1 MMTDMD
7 KELVDSFLG
16 EAVDLVCAGESFIL
30 QIDAGHANTETWN
43 GLFRIAHNIKGS
55 AAAVGFGP
63 LSQFAHQVENLL
75 VKLRSNEIAFTERV
89 GDCLLK
95 CFDHLKDFLHL
106 LKLDP
111 AGTSDTSSFLRE
123 IDSIMNNQ
131 AESTSVNE
139 KNSTAPESASALSE
153 GQKSQPV
160 QDQAIITRH
169 SDDTIKVGFKKID
182 DLLDNLG
189 EQIILQNTLDQ
200 AKVDYIGSQEL
211 VLKTISQLG
220 KLNYDIQQFA
230 MRLRTINL
238 RQLFAKL
245 QRAVRDSSHATHK
258 QVNLI
263 LEGEDQELDKTIVD
277 AITDPLIHM
286 VRNAV
291 DHGFEMPEERLAA
304 GKNPCGNLIVR
315 AQNRGSFFYID
326 VIDEGK
332 GLDPAKILQKA
343 IDKGFAAKD
352 SNLKES
358 EILELI
364 FRNGFSTKEAVSD
377 LSGRGVGMDVVKSA
391 IDNLKGNCQIASK
404 LGTGTTFTLKLPLTL
419 AVFNGAVVRICGAS
433 YIIPNSDI
441 RDIVRFSDKHIRVL
455 NKEEN
460 LIQIRDEIFPLIH
473 LNQKLNLGRRENKN
487 NNRGVIFICP
497 VNGKHFAFSV
507 DELITQQRVVYKPLS
522 AEMKG
527 VEGAVGATIL
537 GNGSV
542 ALILECRKFVIFHE
556 QQGAA
561 S

>member
-30 QIDAGHANTETWN
+30 QIDAGHADNETWN

-55 AAAVGFGP
+55 AAAVGFTS
-63 LSQFAHQVENLL
+63 LSQFAHQIENLL
-75 VKLRSNEIAFTERV
+75 VKLRSNEIVFTERV
-89 GDCLLK
+89 GDCLLR
-95 CFDHLKDFLHL
+95 CFDHLKDFLFL
-106 LKLDP
+106 LKQDP
-111 AGTSDTSSFLRE
+111 AGSSDTACFLRE
-123 IDSIMNNQ
+123 IDSIMSGHDEPASSGEGNPNQ
-131 AESTSVNE
+131 NRVSAGASV
-139 KNSTAPESASALSE
+139 PVGSAST
-153 GQKSQPV
+153 
-160 QDQAIITRH
+160 QDQAVLTRH

-200 AKVDYIGSQEL
+200 AKIDYIGSQEL

-263 LEGEDQELDKTIVD
+263 LEGEDQELDKSIVD

-286 VRNAV
+286 VGNAV
-291 DHGFEMPEERLAA
+291 DHGLETPEERVAA
-304 GKNPCGNLIVR
+304 SKNPCGKITVR
-315 AQNRGSFFYID
+315 AQNRGSFFYIE

-343 IDKGFAAKD
+343 IEKGFTTKD
-352 SNLKES
+352 SNLKEN

-391 IDNLKGNCQIASK
+391 IENLKGTCQIASK
-404 LGTGTTFTLKLPLTL
+404 LGMGTSFTLKLPLTL

-441 RDIVRFSDKHIRVL
+441 RDIVRYNDKHVRVL
-455 NKEEN
+455 NKEES
-460 LIQIRDEIFPLIH
+460 LIQIRDEVLPLIH
-473 LNQKLNLGRRENKN
+473 LNQRLNLGRREIKN
-487 NNRGVIFICP
+487 TNRGVIFVCP
-497 VNGKHFAFSV
+497 INGKFFAFSV

-522 AEMKG
+522 VEMRI

-537 GNGSV
+537 GNGAV
-542 ALILECRKFVIFHE
+542 ALILECRKFVNGHL
-556 QQGAA
+556 QNGAA
-561 S
+561 